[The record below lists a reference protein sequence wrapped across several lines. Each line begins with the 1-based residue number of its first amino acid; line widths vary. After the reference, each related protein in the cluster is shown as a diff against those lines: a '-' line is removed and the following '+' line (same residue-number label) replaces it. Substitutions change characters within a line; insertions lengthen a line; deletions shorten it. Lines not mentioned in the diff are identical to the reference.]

1 MFGAIAVAGGLLA
14 VLAGLT
20 VNNVL
25 ATNLVFQNAAATFS
39 SSALNGADVG
49 LGMATMTKQNGA
61 TINVLRAGFAH
72 VTLDGLCVSK
82 TESVAGIPVTIRL
95 TAGDSVLGT
104 NELTAAN
111 ATFDITSMTGTQQA
125 GQPAS
130 GLQLDG
136 RAQLGLATADITT
149 TGPDGNKDINPLDGP
164 TANGGHGWYGID
176 ADQGRIF
183 SVKGTLWNAEIG
195 GPLTLPNLRI
205 TVTPG
210 TGTPCDDPSAGYPN

>member
-1 MFGAIAVAGGLLA
+1 VAASALALLA
-14 VLAGLT
+14 SFM

-49 LGMATMTKQNGA
+49 FGMATIQKQDG
-61 TINVLRAGFAH
+61 TTVDVLRAGFAQ
-72 VTLDGLCVSK
+72 VSLDGLCVSK
-82 TESVAGIPVTIRL
+82 TEYVAGIPITLRL
-95 TAGDSVLGT
+95 TAGDGVLGT

-111 ATFDITSMTGTQQA
+111 ATFDVATMRGTSQA

-136 RAQLGLATADITT
+136 RAQLGLVTADITT
-149 TGPDGNKDINPLDGP
+149 TGPAGNKDINPLDGP
-164 TANGGHGWYGID
+164 TSNNGYGWYGID
-176 ADQGRIF
+176 ADQGRLY
-183 SVKGTLWNAEIG
+183 SVKGTLWNAVIG
-195 GPLTLPNLRI
+195 GPLTLPNLKI

-210 TGTPCDDPSAGYPN
+210 TGTPCDGATAGYPD